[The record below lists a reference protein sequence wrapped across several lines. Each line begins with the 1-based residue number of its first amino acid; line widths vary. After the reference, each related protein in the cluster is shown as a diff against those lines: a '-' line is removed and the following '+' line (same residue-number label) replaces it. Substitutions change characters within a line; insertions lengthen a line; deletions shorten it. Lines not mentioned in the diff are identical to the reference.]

1 MMRLNRTERTMA
13 LQRLEAA
20 SARIADLE
28 AAIQRLKERG
38 LPTVEA
44 ERILHLLRQSQAA
57 MQRLPGPS

>member
-1 MMRLNRTERTMA
+1 MA